1 MKRYHDR
8 MNETWLYDRVN
19 KLNNISQHKFRFLKY
34 FDTFLS
40 KKKKFKVVKE
50 KFYRISPP

>member
-8 MNETWLYDRVN
+8 MNETWLYDHVN

-40 KKKKFKVVKE
+40 KKKIQGRERKILS
-50 KFYRISPP
+50 Y

>member
-40 KKKKFKVVKE
+40 KKKNSRSWKKNFIV
-50 KFYRISPP
+50 